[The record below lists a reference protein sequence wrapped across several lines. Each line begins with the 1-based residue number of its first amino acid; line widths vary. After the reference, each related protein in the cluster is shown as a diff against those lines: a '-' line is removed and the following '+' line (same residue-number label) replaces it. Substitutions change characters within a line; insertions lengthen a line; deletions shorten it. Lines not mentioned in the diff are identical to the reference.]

1 MYWDHFS
8 RLSIL
13 IVTFMGCHYRTTT
26 IIRRKKDAKNTQF
39 SFHFCL
45 YVVLYIQTIWV
56 TWWKGSI
63 LWQTI
68 LSLIRIL
75 NRAYTNNKKPREKE
89 HNSYI
94 WWPLHYCLSFCI
106 EQDVK
111 YFIYYILHIG
121 LWLRLYIYC
130 MYVVQGMFLA
140 WPCTM
145 GTVSHPNWLKNI
157 SSFLC
162 GFD

>member
-1 MYWDHFS
+1 MYRDHFS

-45 YVVLYIQTIWV
+45 YVVYYIFKLCGSHGERVQFCDRPFSPLFAFSIAHTQT
-56 TWWKGSI
+56 TKS
-63 LWQTI
+63 Q
-68 LSLIRIL
+68 
-75 NRAYTNNKKPREKE
+75 EKEE

-121 LWLRLYIYC
+121 LWLRLYIYY
-130 MYVVQGMFLA
+130 MYVA

-145 GTVSHPNWLKNI
+145 GLVPYPNWLKKI

-162 GFD
+162 GSD